1 MKNLQEKLV
10 PFTENTL
17 PLNKL
22 RANSHIIWDK
32 EGQYFAAIITK
43 ADPKKKGSLS
53 EIWFVQVKSIIL
65 CGDIILQQKSANQR
79 RLSLLFQCQSFRVLA
94 QAEVMIFTEYP

>member
-22 RANSHIIWDK
+22 RANTHIIWDN
-32 EGQYFAAIITK
+32 EGQYFSAIIIK
-43 ADPKKKGSLS
+43 VDPKKNGSMS
-53 EIWFVQVKSIIL
+53 EIWSVQVKPIIL
-65 CGDIILQQKSANQR
+65 CGNIILQQKFANQR
-79 RLSLLFQCQSFRVLA
+79 RLSLLYHRQKFRVLA
-94 QAEVMIFTEYP
+94 QGEVLILTE